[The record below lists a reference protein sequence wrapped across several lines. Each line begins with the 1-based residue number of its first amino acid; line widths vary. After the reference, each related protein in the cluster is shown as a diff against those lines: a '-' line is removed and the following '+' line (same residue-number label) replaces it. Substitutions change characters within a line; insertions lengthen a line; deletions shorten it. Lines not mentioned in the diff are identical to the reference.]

1 MIVAGGITTLRPL
14 GGIHTNNPGMTQAQY
29 DAQQASIEVKKA
41 AQQARVD
48 NLVDKLAQQHQAKLV
63 LGRQRTAQTQIARPL
78 VA

>member
-48 NLVDKLAQQHQAKLV
+48 DLVNKLAQQHQANKPTPV
-63 LGRQRTAQTQIARPL
+63 DPNAPKRWS
-78 VA
+78 VKY

>member
-29 DAQQASIEVKKA
+29 DAQQASVEAKKA

-48 NLVDKLAQQHQAKLV
+48 NLVNKLAQQHQANQPTPVDPNAPKRWSV
-63 LGRQRTAQTQIARPL
+63 KY
-78 VA
+78 

>member
-29 DAQQASIEVKKA
+29 DAQQASVEAKKA

-48 NLVDKLAQQHQAKLV
+48 NLVNKLAQQHKANQPTPV
-63 LGRQRTAQTQIARPL
+63 DPNAQKRWS
-78 VA
+78 VKY

>member
-48 NLVDKLAQQHQAKLV
+48 NLVDKLAQQHQANQPTPV
-63 LGRQRTAQTQIARPL
+63 DPNAQKRWS
-78 VA
+78 VKY

>member
-48 NLVDKLAQQHQAKLV
+48 NLVNKLAQQHQANQPTPVDPNAPKRWSV
-63 LGRQRTAQTQIARPL
+63 KY
-78 VA
+78 

>member
-14 GGIHTNNPGMTQAQY
+14 GGIHTNNPGATQAQF

-48 NLVDKLAQQHQAKLV
+48 NLVDKLAQQHQANKPTPV
-63 LGRQRTAQTQIARPL
+63 DPNAQKRWS
-78 VA
+78 VKY